1 MGRDASD
8 TLGPV
13 PTVWGATYAMNDGG
27 GTQVAEWVRALALN
41 GDRTF
46 PAGFDSH
53 CGRL

>member
-1 MGRDASD
+1 MFILWAPQPSK
-8 TLGPV
+8 
-13 PTVWGATYAMNDGG
+13 DGI
-27 GTQVAEWVRALALN
+27 TKLACLVLSSVAEWVRALALN